1 MQSTNNPNFNS
12 SDAGAPNFS
21 HNTIYVPNEFR
32 DKNKDEVLTR
42 LNSASNSN
50 D

>member
-1 MQSTNNPNFNS
+1 LQSTNNPNFNS
-12 SDAGAPNFS
+12 SDVGALNFS
-21 HNTIYVPNEFR
+21 HNPVYAPNGFR